1 MNISAQILSQK
12 ILKNARSQSRFPV
25 AFENLAKKSNT
36 SYCIPKSPSRM
47 HLLKGNK
54 NKTGNYKND
63 YQLAGQVGMT
73 SCSLNFLNEDILR
86 IIEL

>member
-1 MNISAQILSQK
+1 MPAAKAVSRWH
-12 ILKNARSQSRFPV
+12 LKT
-25 AFENLAKKSNT
+25 LAKKSNT

-63 YQLAGQVGMT
+63 YQLAGQVRH
-73 SCSLNFLNEDILR
+73 D
-86 IIEL
+86 